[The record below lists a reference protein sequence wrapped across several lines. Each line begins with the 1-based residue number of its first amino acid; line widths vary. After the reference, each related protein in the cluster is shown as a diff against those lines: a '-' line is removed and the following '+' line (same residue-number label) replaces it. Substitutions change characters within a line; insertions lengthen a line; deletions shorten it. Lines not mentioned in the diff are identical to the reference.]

1 MVKVLRENNNYSII
15 TNYTTEELK
24 NMGHTMQE
32 INSMK
37 KISIYDEILADP
49 DIEKIGKDLN

>member
-24 NMGHTMQE
+24 DMGHTMQE